1 MELGVSLFQRP
12 AETPEEMEAS
22 RPLDIPPERVLEIDE
37 PEWYARIYRPGAAQ
51 LTVRAVVL
59 GSVLGFFLSF
69 TNIYIGLK
77 TGWFLGVNLTAAIL
91 SFAVWTGLANLSRE
105 APHWP
110 RWKRVLLP
118 GPWLLGLVLN
128 KLGIPKSGL
137 SILEN
142 TTTISTASSAGYAT
156 GFMLISAIPAML
168 LLSVTEANPAG
179 TQLPFGIIAAWVFF
193 LAVLGVTLAI
203 PMKRG
208 MINRE
213 KLKFPSGTAA
223 AVTLQGLY
231 SRGSEALAKARAL
244 FAAAAVSGLV
254 PLLKDLEILKRVD
267 PETGAIARDTILP
280 GQSNVF
286 DWIAAAF
293 PALWRRLAEAGPPNV
308 HPNHRP
314 FLPSDYHLKLDHGV
328 ALGFAG
334 ILIGFRITAWM
345 LVGSLFVM
353 FFLAPPALAWQWKN
367 AAGQLVGAV
376 TRPQSAWKEI
386 GIWTGAPLL
395 VASGL
400 VSFAAQWRTIG
411 RALAGMVPSKREHP
425 YRGTGTGTG
434 DASAGATPDIEVPTS
449 WFVAGLVVSTAGI
462 VTIAHLYFE
471 IPILYGLLAIAMT
484 FVLAIVACRA
494 TGESDI
500 TPGGPLGKIMQLTYG
515 VLIPQSSTANLQTAG
530 ITAGASHT
538 SADLLN
544 DLKTGYL
551 LGANPRRQF
560 IAQAL
565 GIFTGTIAS
574 SLGYLLLVPN
584 ALPLTGTGARGA
596 VFPAVAAQQ
605 WKAVAEV
612 FKFGLANLHP
622 MSQVAIYWGA
632 GVGVVLA
639 LAEIFVPKR
648 YKRLLPS
655 PTGLGLGMVL
665 PFFYPLAMFLGALF
679 GTIAS
684 IWKKDWA
691 DRYLVA
697 IAAGGIAG
705 ESIIGVVVQ
714 ALNNFVLN

>member
-1 MELGVSLFQRP
+1 MSLFQRP
-12 AETPEEMEAS
+12 AETPDEIEAS
-22 RPLDIPPERVLEIDE
+22 RPLDIPPESVLEIDE

-51 LTVRAVVL
+51 LTVRAIVL

-77 TGWFLGVNLTAAIL
+77 TGWFLGVNLTAAIV
-91 SFAVWTGLANLSRE
+91 SFAVWTGLENLSRE
-105 APHWP
+105 APRWP
-110 RWKRVLLP
+110 AWKKVVLF
-118 GPWLLGLVLN
+118 GPWLLGLALN
-128 KLGIPKSGL
+128 KLGIPQSRL

-142 TTTISTASSAGYAT
+142 TTTVSTASSAGYAT

-168 LLSVTEANPAG
+168 LLSVTEANPQG
-179 TQLPFGIIAAWVFF
+179 TQLPPFVVAAWVFF

-231 SRGSEALAKARAL
+231 NRGTEALAKARAL
-244 FAAAAVSGLV
+244 FVTAAFSGLV
-254 PLLKDLEILKRVD
+254 PVLKDLEILKTRD
-267 PETGAIARDTILP
+267 PQSGAIVRDTILP

-286 DWIAAAF
+286 DWIASAI
-293 PALWRRLAEAGPPNV
+293 PALWHRLANAGPARL
-308 HPNHRP
+308 HPEGKP
-314 FLPSDYHLKLDHGV
+314 FLPSDYHIKLDHGV
-328 ALGFAG
+328 ALAFAG
-334 ILIGFRITAWM
+334 ILIGIRITGWM
-345 LVGSLFVM
+345 MVGGLVVAI
-353 FFLAPPALAWQWKN
+353 FLAPPAMAWEWKD
-367 AAGQLVGAV
+367 AAGKMVGAV

-395 VASGL
+395 VSSGL
-400 VSFAAQWRTIG
+400 VAFAAQWRMIG
-411 RALAGMVPSKREHP
+411 RAIAGMLPGKPAHP
-425 YRGTGTGTG
+425 FRDAGTP
-434 DASAGATPDIEVPTS
+434 AAVRSEDIEVPTS
-449 WFVAGLVVSTAGI
+449 WFVGGLLFSATGI
-462 VTIAHLYFE
+462 VAIAHLYFE
-471 IPILYGLLAIAMT
+471 IPVPYGILAVAMT

-515 VLIPQSSTANLQTAG
+515 VLIPQSSTANLQTAA
-530 ITAGASHT
+530 ITAGASHS

-565 GIFTGTIAS
+565 GIFTGTVAS

-584 ALPLTGTGARGA
+584 ALPLTGTASRPA

-612 FKFGLANLHP
+612 FKYGLANLHP
-622 MSQVAIYWGA
+622 MSQSAIGWGA
-632 GVGVVLA
+632 AVGVILA

-648 YKRLLPS
+648 YKSFVPS

-665 PFFYPLAMFLGALF
+665 PFFYPLAMFVGALF
-679 GTIAS
+679 ATIATR
-684 IWKKDWA
+684 WKKDWA
-691 DRYLVA
+691 DKYLVA

-705 ESIIGVVVQ
+705 ESIVGVIVQ
-714 ALNNFVLN
+714 ALNNFVLH

>member
-1 MELGVSLFQRP
+1 MSLFQRP
-12 AETPEEMEAS
+12 AVTPEEVDAS
-22 RPLDIPPERVLEIDE
+22 RPLEISPERVLEMDE

-51 LTVRAVVL
+51 LTVRAVLL

-91 SFAVWTGLANLSRE
+91 SFAVWTGLTNLARE

-110 RWKRVLLP
+110 TWKKVLLP
-118 GPWLLGLVLN
+118 GPWLLGVALN
-128 KLGIPKSGL
+128 KLGIPRSGL

-142 TTTISTASSAGYAT
+142 TTTVSTASSAGYAT

-168 LLSVTEANPAG
+168 LLTVTEANPQG
-179 TQLPFGIIAAWVFF
+179 TQLPSAVVAAWVFF
-193 LAVLGVTLAI
+193 LALLGVTLAI

-231 SRGSEALAKARAL
+231 SRGEEAMAKARAL
-244 FAAAAVSGLV
+244 FATAAVSGLV
-254 PLLKDLEILKRVD
+254 PVLKDLEILKARD
-267 PETGAIARDTILP
+267 PNTGEVLRDGGAIVRDTILP

-286 DWIAAAF
+286 DWIAAAV
-293 PALWRRLAEAGPPNV
+293 PALWQRLASAGPARI
-308 HPNHRP
+308 HPEGRP
-314 FLPSDYHLKLDHGV
+314 FLPSDYHIKLDHGV
-328 ALGFAG
+328 ALVFAG
-334 ILIGFRITAWM
+334 ILVGLRVTAWM
-345 LVGSLFVM
+345 VVGGLVVA
-353 FFLAPPALAWQWKN
+353 FFLAPPALDWEWEN
-367 AAGQLVGAV
+367 AAGKLASAA
-376 TRPQSAWKEI
+376 TRPQTAWKEI

-411 RALAGMVPSKREHP
+411 RAIAGMLPGKSTSRDD
-425 YRGTGTGTG
+425 GG
-434 DASAGATPDIEVPTS
+434 DSAVLSNDVEVPTS
-449 WFVAGLVVSTAGI
+449 WFVGGLAVSATGI
-462 VTIAHLYFE
+462 ITVAHLYFE
-471 IPILYGLLAIAMT
+471 IPVHYGVLAVAMT

-530 ITAGASHT
+530 ITAGSSHA

-565 GIFTGTIAS
+565 GIFTGTVAS

-584 ALPLTGTGARGA
+584 ALPLTGTETRPA

-622 MSQVAIYWGA
+622 MSQTAIWWGA
-632 GVGVVLA
+632 GVGVALA
-639 LAEIFVPKR
+639 LAEIFAPKR
-648 YKRLLPS
+648 FKRFLPS

-679 GTIAS
+679 GAVATA
-684 IWKKDWA
+684 WKKDWA
-691 DRYLVA
+691 DKYLVA

-705 ESIIGVVVQ
+705 ESIVGVIVQ
-714 ALNNFVLN
+714 ALNNFVLH

>member
-1 MELGVSLFQRP
+1 MSLFERP
-12 AETPEEMEAS
+12 AETPEEVDAS
-22 RPLDIPPERVLEIDE
+22 RPLDIAPERVLQIDE
-37 PEWYARIYRPGAAQ
+37 PEWYARIYRPGATQ

-77 TGWFLGVNLTAAIL
+77 TGWFLGVNLSAAIL
-91 SFAVWTGLANLSRE
+91 SYAVWTGLTNLSRE
-105 APHWP
+105 APRWP
-110 RWKRVLLP
+110 TWKKVLLP
-118 GPWLLGLVLN
+118 GPWLLGIVLN
-128 KLGIPKSGL
+128 KLGIPRSGL

-142 TTTISTASSAGYAT
+142 TTTVSTASSAGYAT

-168 LLSVTEANPAG
+168 LLTVTEANPKG
-179 TQLPFGIIAAWVFF
+179 TQLPPLVVAAWVFF
-193 LAVLGVTLAI
+193 LALLGVTLAI

-231 SRGSEALAKARAL
+231 SRGTEALAKARAL

-254 PLLKDLEILKRVD
+254 PLLKDLEILQVRD
-267 PETGAIARDTILP
+267 PKTGEVVRDTILP

-286 DWIAAAF
+286 DWIASLF
-293 PALWRRLAEAGPPNV
+293 PGLWHRLATAGPPRI
-308 HPNHRP
+308 HPEGRP
-314 FLPSDYHLKLDHGV
+314 FLPSDYHIKLDHGV
-328 ALGFAG
+328 ALAFAG
-334 ILIGFRITAWM
+334 ILIGVRITAWM
-345 LVGSLFVM
+345 VVGGLVVA
-353 FFLAPPALAWQWKN
+353 FFLAPPALDWEWQN
-367 AAGQLVGAV
+367 AAGKMVGAAA
-376 TRPQSAWKEI
+376 RPQTAWKEI

-395 VASGL
+395 VSSGL
-400 VSFAAQWRTIG
+400 VAFAAQWRTIG
-411 RALAGMVPSKREHP
+411 RALAGMLPKKSAHP
-425 YRGTGTGTG
+425 YRGQAERSDATAANG
-434 DASAGATPDIEVPTS
+434 DVRPEDIEVPTS
-449 WFVAGLVVSTAGI
+449 WFLGGLVVSATGI
-462 VTIAHLYFE
+462 ISIAHLYFE
-471 IPILYGLLAIAMT
+471 IPVHYGILAVAMT

-530 ITAGASHT
+530 ITAGSSHA

-560 IAQAL
+560 MAQAL
-565 GIFTGTIAS
+565 GIFTGTVAS

-584 ALPLTGTGARGA
+584 ALPLTGTEARPA

-612 FKFGLANLHP
+612 FKFGLGNLHP
-622 MSQVAIYWGA
+622 MSQSAIWW
-632 GVGVVLA
+632 GVGIGVALA
-639 LAEIFVPKR
+639 LAEIFAPKQ
-648 YKRLLPS
+648 YKKYLPS

-665 PFFYPLAMFLGALF
+665 PFFYPLAMFAGALF
-679 GTIAS
+679 GTIATA
-684 IWKKDWA
+684 WKKDWA
-691 DRYLVA
+691 EKYLVA

-705 ESIIGVVVQ
+705 ESIVGVIVQ
-714 ALNNFVLN
+714 ALNNFVLH

>member
-1 MELGVSLFQRP
+1 MSLFQRP
-12 AETPEEMEAS
+12 AETPEEIEAS
-22 RPLDIPPERVLEIDE
+22 RPLDIPPERVLEMDE
-37 PEWYARIYRPGAAQ
+37 AEWYARIHRPGAAQ
-51 LTVRAVVL
+51 LTVRAVIL
-59 GSVLGFFLSF
+59 GSALGFFLSF

-77 TGWFLGVNLTAAIL
+77 TGWFLGVNLTAAIV
-91 SFAVWTGLANLSRE
+91 SFAVWTGLENLSRE
-105 APHWP
+105 APRWP
-110 RWKRVLLP
+110 TWKKVLLP
-118 GPWLLGLVLN
+118 GLWLLGLSLHR
-128 KLGIPKSGL
+128 LGIPRSRL

-142 TTTISTASSAGYAT
+142 TTTVSTASSAGYAT

-168 LLSVTEANPAG
+168 LLTVTEANPNG
-179 TQLPFGIIAAWVFF
+179 TQLPPGVIAAWVFF

-244 FAAAAVSGLV
+244 LATAAVSGLV
-254 PLLKDLEILKRVD
+254 PLLKDLEILKTRD
-267 PETGAIARDTILP
+267 PATGELVRDTILP

-286 DWIAAAF
+286 DWIASAI
-293 PALWRRLAEAGPPNV
+293 PALWSRLANAGPPRL
-308 HPNHRP
+308 HPEGRS
-314 FLPSDYHLKLDHGV
+314 FLPSDYHIKLDHGV
-328 ALGFAG
+328 ALAFAG
-334 ILIGFRITAWM
+334 ILIGVRITAWM
-345 LVGSLFVM
+345 VVGGLVVAI
-353 FFLAPPALAWQWKN
+353 FLAPPAMSWEWKD
-367 AAGQLVGAV
+367 AAGKLVGAV

-395 VASGL
+395 VSSGL

-411 RALAGMVPSKREHP
+411 RAIAGMIPGRAAHRVH
-425 YRGTGTGTG
+425 
-434 DASAGATPDIEVPTS
+434 DAGAPAALRSDDVEVPLS
-449 WFVAGLVVSTAGI
+449 WFVGGLVVSATGI
-462 VTIAHLYFE
+462 ITIAHMYFE
-471 IPILYGLLAIAMT
+471 IPVPYGILAVAMT

-530 ITAGASHT
+530 ITAGSSHA

-565 GIFTGTIAS
+565 GIFTGTVAS

-584 ALPLTGTGARGA
+584 ALPLTGTASRPA

-612 FKFGLANLHP
+612 FKYGLANLHP
-622 MSQVAIYWGA
+622 MSQVAIGWGLR
-632 GVGVVLA
+632 VGVA
-639 LAEIFVPKR
+639 LAVVEIIVPKR
-648 YKRLLPS
+648 FKHLVPS

-679 GTIAS
+679 GALATR
-684 IWKKDWA
+684 WRKDWA

-705 ESIIGVVVQ
+705 ESIVGVIVQ
-714 ALNNFVLN
+714 ALNNFVLH

>member
-1 MELGVSLFQRP
+1 VSLFQRP
-12 AETPEEMEAS
+12 AETSDEIEAS

-51 LTVRAVVL
+51 LTVRAIVL

-91 SFAVWTGLANLSRE
+91 SFAIWTGLENLARE
-105 APHWP
+105 APRWP
-110 RWKRVLLP
+110 TWKKVVFI
-118 GPWLLGLVLN
+118 GPWLLGLL
-128 KLGIPKSGL
+128 LRRFGIPQSRL

-142 TTTISTASSAGYAT
+142 TTTVSTASSAGYAT

-168 LLSVTEANPAG
+168 LLTVTETNPGG
-179 TQLPFGIIAAWVFF
+179 TQLPAGVIAAWVFF

-244 FAAAAVSGLV
+244 FVTAAVSGLV
-254 PLLKDLEILKRVD
+254 PLLKDLEILKTRD
-267 PETGAIARDTILP
+267 PATGELVRDTILP

-286 DWIAAAF
+286 DWIAAAV
-293 PALWRRLAEAGPPNV
+293 PGLWHRLATAGPARL
-308 HPNHRP
+308 HPGGKT

-328 ALGFAG
+328 ALAFAG
-334 ILIGFRITAWM
+334 ILIGIRITAWM
-345 LVGSLFVM
+345 VVGGLVVA
-353 FFLAPPALAWQWKN
+353 FFLAPPAMGWEWKD
-367 AAGQLVGAV
+367 AAGKMVGAV

-411 RALAGMVPSKREHP
+411 RAIAGMLPGRSAHP
-425 YRGTGTGTG
+425 FR
-434 DASAGATPDIEVPTS
+434 DAGAPATVRPEDIEVPTS
-449 WFVAGLVVSTAGI
+449 WFVGGLVVSATGI

-471 IPILYGLLAIAMT
+471 IPVPYGILAVAMT

-515 VLIPQSSTANLQTAG
+515 VLIPQSSTANLQTAA
-530 ITAGASHT
+530 ITAGASHS

-560 IAQAL
+560 VAQAL
-565 GIFTGTIAS
+565 GIFTGTVAS

-584 ALPLTGTGARGA
+584 ALPLTGTASRPA

-612 FKFGLANLHP
+612 FKYGLANLHP
-622 MSQVAIYWGA
+622 MSQTAIAWGIGA
-632 GVGVVLA
+632 GVVLA
-639 LAEIFVPKR
+639 IAEIVVPKR
-648 YKRLLPS
+648 YKHFVPS

-679 GTIAS
+679 GALATR
-684 IWKKDWA
+684 WKKDWA

-705 ESIIGVVVQ
+705 ESIVGVIVQ
-714 ALNNFVLN
+714 ALNNFVLH

>member
-1 MELGVSLFQRP
+1 MSLFQRP
-12 AETPEEMEAS
+12 AVTPEEVDAS
-22 RPLDIPPERVLEIDE
+22 RPLEISPERVLEMDE

-51 LTVRAVVL
+51 LTVRAVLL

-91 SFAVWTGLANLSRE
+91 SYAVWTGLTNLARE
-105 APHWP
+105 APRWP
-110 RWKRVLLP
+110 TWKKVLLP
-118 GPWLLGLVLN
+118 GPWLLGVVLN
-128 KLGIPKSGL
+128 KLGVPRSGL

-142 TTTISTASSAGYAT
+142 TTTVSTASSAGYAT

-168 LLSVTEANPAG
+168 LLTVTEANPKG
-179 TQLPFGIIAAWVFF
+179 TQLPSAVVAAWVFF
-193 LAVLGVTLAI
+193 LALLGVTLAI

-231 SRGSEALAKARAL
+231 SRGEEALAKARAL
-244 FAAAAVSGLV
+244 FVTAAVSGLV
-254 PLLKDLEILKRVD
+254 PVLKDLEILKVRD
-267 PETGAIARDTILP
+267 PKTGEVLREGGAIVRDTILP

-286 DWIAAAF
+286 DWIAAAV
-293 PALWRRLAEAGPPNV
+293 PALWQRLANAGPARL
-308 HPNHRP
+308 HPDGKP
-314 FLPSDYHLKLDHGV
+314 FLPSDYHIKLDHGV
-328 ALGFAG
+328 ALAFAG
-334 ILIGFRITAWM
+334 ILIGLRVTAWM
-345 LVGSLFVM
+345 VVGGLVVA
-353 FFLAPPALAWQWKN
+353 FFLAPPALDWEWEN
-367 AAGQLVGAV
+367 AAGKLIGAA

-395 VASGL
+395 VSSGL
-400 VSFAAQWRTIG
+400 VAFAAQWRTIG
-411 RALAGMVPSKREHP
+411 RAIAGMLPGKSASRD
-425 YRGTGTGTG
+425 G
-434 DASAGATPDIEVPTS
+434 DGSAVLSHDVEVPTS
-449 WFVAGLVVSTAGI
+449 WFVGGLAVSATGI
-462 VTIAHLYFE
+462 ITVAHLYFE
-471 IPILYGLLAIAMT
+471 IPVHYGVLAVAMT

-515 VLIPQSSTANLQTAG
+515 ILIPQSSTANLQTAG
-530 ITAGASHT
+530 ITAGSSHA

-565 GIFTGTIAS
+565 GIFTGTVAS

-584 ALPLTGTGARGA
+584 ALPLTGTETRPA

-622 MSQVAIYWGA
+622 MSQTAIWWGA
-632 GVGVVLA
+632 GVGVALA
-639 LAEIFVPKR
+639 LAEIVAPKR
-648 YKRLLPS
+648 IKRFLPS

-679 GTIAS
+679 GAVATA
-684 IWKKDWA
+684 WKKDWA
-691 DRYLVA
+691 EKYLVA

-705 ESIIGVVVQ
+705 ESIVGVVVQ
-714 ALNNFVLN
+714 AINNFVLH